1 MVPLRKGEAESIGG
15 LKDWRSFLGVDA
27 LFSKNKL
34 SRQTGKA
41 LAKRD
46 DGACVFLGSDNLC
59 EIHRHFGLKAKPL
72 ACRLYPFVLTPV
84 AGKMRVGLR
93 FDCPAVCENEGQ
105 KLASYHKELKDFLPE
120 LVPTGPNVSNDMSPD
135 VMPAVRLESW
145 RFEVLN
151 ESLLKMAGSNA
162 MSLLQRLHW
171 IRKFVDHVE
180 KVKWAKADD
189 KEFGE
194 LVKLFEGGLLAEV
207 QQTEPVRRP
216 PKARTRKLLGQVFF
230 LLSQPAVRPTIA
242 NASFMK
248 KLGGRIGDARQLKGL
263 TKVSGPLPGIRSEWP
278 DCDMSQLEASF
289 GDWPVDVEEM
299 VTRYLVCRIGGVG
312 YCGPNFYDFSM
323 VEGMRSLL
331 LGLVSLGW
339 VMRIAALAAGREG
352 LELAD
357 AHRAVMI
364 LDGNLGYSPALGVG
378 PSRLRL
384 KYLSEHLED
393 LLNWYCQ

>member
-1 MVPLRKGEAESIGG
+1 MVPLRKGEVELIEN
-15 LKDWRSFLGVDA
+15 LKDWRSFLEVDE
-27 LFSKNKL
+27 LFSKSKL

-46 DGACVFLGSDNLC
+46 DGVCVFLGSDNLC
-59 EIHRHFGLKAKPL
+59 EIHRHFGRKAKPL
-72 ACRLYPFVLTPV
+72 ACQLYPFVLTPV

-105 KLASYHKELKDFLPE
+105 TLASYHKELKDFLPE
-120 LVPTGPNVSNDMSPD
+120 LVPSGLNVSNDMAPD
-135 VMPAVRLESW
+135 VIPSLQLESW

-151 ESLLKMAGSNA
+151 ESLLKMAGSSA

-171 IRKFVDHVE
+171 IRKFIGHVE
-180 KVKWAKADD
+180 QVKWAKAGDE
-189 KEFGE
+189 EFRE
-194 LVKLFEGGLLAEV
+194 LVKLFEGGLLVEV
-207 QQTEPVRRP
+207 QQSEPVRRP
-216 PKARTRKLLGQVFF
+216 PTARARKLLGQFFF
-230 LLSQPAVRPTIA
+230 LLSQLAVRPTIA
-242 NASFMK
+242 DTSFMK
-248 KLGGRIGDARQLKGL
+248 KLSVRIGDIGQLKCL
-263 TKVSGPLPGIRSEWP
+263 TKVSGPLPGIRPEWP

-289 GDWPVDVEEM
+289 GEWPVDVEEM

-312 YCGPNFYDFSM
+312 YCGPNFYDLSM

-339 VMRIAALAAGREG
+339 FMRIGALAAGREN